1 MLIGISD
8 FKTQVEKGY
17 YVDKTSILDELAPR
31 INTSTGIIVNRPR
44 RFGKSLMLSMIDAF
58 FNDRYD
64 NAALFAPFAIASSPT
79 MRYLNSFPVINL
91 SFKNVAG
98 AKPEEVLSAFQSL
111 LADLYR
117 FHRPD
122 IYDCLDADQK
132 SYYDAIVSGKASLA
146 DYALCLNRLC
156 VFVHAAKGKK
166 PIVLIDEYDAPIERV
181 FDERSYSDVVDFLKS
196 LFVAAFKDVSD
207 YSFAMLTG
215 VFSITK
221 GTLGSGLNNLPVDS
235 AVSRAFTKN
244 YFGFNDEDM
253 RRLCADFAIP
263 ESELEELRRN
273 YGGYVFAG
281 EEVHNPW
288 SILNYIQSREY
299 ATYWNMSGSNA
310 TFAKALGKTDLISEE
325 TLLAL
330 LQDGQT
336 VHLDPSSSYDTIYS
350 SSSNLI
356 LYLVMAGYFTVQKE
370 GFADYH
376 VYTPNL
382 ETRSAF
388 LEEIKRKYRDQE
400 GLDRLAEIRRAFF
413 SGDANLLATQIKSVL
428 LSALSYYDFTS
439 EKNYQIMVGTML
451 ALAFSECRCKCEV
464 IAGTGRC
471 DILVQSRNRGSFGA
485 VIEIKYHASPIS
497 ATRLSD
503 SARRALSQIEKND
516 YLDELINADAKPI
529 YAYGFAFMKNK
540 VAVQSKQIR

>member
-17 YVDKTSILDELAPR
+17 YVDKTPILDELAAR
-31 INTSTGIIVNRPR
+31 IDTSTGVIINRPR

-58 FNDRYD
+58 FNQRYD
-64 NAALFAPFAIASSPT
+64 NRELFASLAVSSSST
-79 MRYLNSFPVINL
+79 MRYRNAFPVINL

-98 AKPEEVLSAFQSL
+98 ANVEDVLPAFKTA

-117 FHRPD
+117 SHQ
-122 IYDCLDADQK
+122 ADVYGFLGAEQK
-132 SYYDAIVSGKASLA
+132 RFYDAIVRGEATLSEYASSLHS
-146 DYALCLNRLC
+146 LCSF
-156 VFVHAAKGKK
+156 VFAACGKK

-181 FDERSYSDVVDFLKS
+181 FDERSYGEVVDFLKA

-207 YSFAMLTG
+207 YSFAVLTG

-235 AVSRAFTKN
+235 AVSRCFSKN
-244 YFGFNDEDM
+244 YFGFNEADM
-253 RRLCADFAIP
+253 DRLCRDFAIP
-263 ESELEELRRN
+263 EPERENLRQY

-281 EEVHNPW
+281 EEVYNPW
-288 SILNYIQSREY
+288 SVLNYVESRDY

-310 TFAKALGKTDLISEE
+310 TFSKALGKSGLMSEE

-330 LQDGQT
+330 LQEGQT

-356 LYLVMAGYFTVQKE
+356 LYLVMAGYFTLRKD
-370 GFADYH
+370 GLADYF
-376 VYTPNL
+376 VYPPNL
-382 ETRSAF
+382 ETRYAF
-388 LEEIKRKYRDQE
+388 LEEIKKKYRDQD
-400 GLDRLAEIRRAFF
+400 GLNRIAGIRLAFLRGDADRLA
-413 SGDANLLATQIKSVL
+413 SQIKNVL
-428 LSALSYYDFTS
+428 LSSLSYYDFTS
-439 EKNYQIMVGTML
+439 EKNYRIMVGTML
-451 ALAFSECRCKCEV
+451 ALAFSDCRCKCEV

-471 DILVQSRNRGSFGA
+471 DILIQNRSSGTFGA
-485 VIEIKYHASPIS
+485 VIEIKYHASPVS
-497 ATRLSD
+497 ATRLLA
-503 SARRALSQIEKND
+503 SAERALSQIEKKD
-516 YLDELINADAKPI
+516 YLDELIHADAKPI

-540 VAVQSKQIR
+540 VAVQSKKIR